1 MKFIKLTLHNF
12 KSFAGDHEFNL
23 DRPNGLY
30 FLKGDNKSEPRLGAN
45 GAGKSTIWDALFWTL
60 YGKTLRGL
68 KASNVRTWWLSGCC
82 ETAVDFVKDGI
93 DYRIARSWN
102 PNALILIQQ
111 GGPPRTVTQDE
122 LEELLGLGPDEFE
135 NSFIIGQF
143 SQMFFD
149 LAPAPKLAL
158 FSDIMGLQY
167 WMDCSAHAS
176 VQVKKLDQ
184 DVHEIE
190 LEISSLDGRLE
201 QADEALETARRLHLE
216 FKKLTASS
224 LLEQQ
229 DCLEEALVNLAN
241 SKEQLGEHTSTL
253 GVYEKTIAGLEK
265 QIEKLTHKKQIQVD
279 KLHVVQNK
287 SSSSDVKLESIEN
300 DLCKFDGVQDTCP
313 FCKQAV
319 SKAHIKK
326 EVAKLKKREEE
337 LGAEHDKYTVQED
350 DYQQVLANIK
360 QDLIDLADEIPPQRR
375 KLISARETVQE
386 IKIDVQRDESGIG
399 KHKENIKRIK
409 AEKNPYRDQIDH
421 NMKVVAGIKKSRREC
436 AEELK
441 DTLTDLEGSKFW
453 IKGFKDL
460 RLFLVEEALLMLEV
474 EVNNCL
480 IQLGLINWEVKFD
493 VERETKSGTVSKGF
507 QVLIRSPDN
516 EDLVPWEA
524 WSGGESQRL
533 RLGGTMGLANLILLR
548 KGMVSNLQIW
558 DEPSQHLSP
567 EGLEDLVDLLAQ
579 RAQTLNQQIFLV
591 DHNSYDYGGFEA
603 VFCVEKGRDGS
614 QIVTEVEPVV

>member
-1 MKFIKLTLHNF
+1 MRFINLTLHNF

-23 DRPNGLY
+23 DRPHGLY

-82 ETAVDFVKDGI
+82 ETAVDFVKDDI

-167 WMDCSAHAS
+167 WMDCSADAS
-176 VQVKKLDQ
+176 IQVKKLDQ

-201 QADEALETARRLHLE
+201 QAEEALETSRRLHLE

-229 DCLEEALVNLAN
+229 DCLEQSLVNLTT
-241 SKEQLGEHTSTL
+241 SKEHLGKHTSTL
-253 GVYEKTIAGLEK
+253 SGYEKTITGLEK
-265 QIEKLTHKKQIQVD
+265 QIEKLMHEKQIQGD
-279 KLHVVQNK
+279 QLHIAQNK
-287 SSSSDVKLESIEN
+287 KNSADVKLEGIEN

-313 FCKQAV
+313 FCKQTV
-319 SKAHIKK
+319 SKTHIRK
-326 EVAKLKKREEE
+326 EVAKLQKRKDK
-337 LGAEHDKYTVQED
+337 LDAEHDKYIAQED
-350 DYQQVLANIK
+350 DYKQILAK
-360 QDLIDLADEIPPQRR
+360 TRDDLMDLNDEIKPQRR
-375 KLISARETVQE
+375 KLITARETVQE
-386 IKIDVQRDESGIG
+386 IKLDVQRDESDID

-409 AEKNPYRDQIDH
+409 AEKNPYRDQIDSD
-421 NMKVVAGIKKSRREC
+421 MKVIAGLKKSRKESN
-436 AEELK
+436 EELK
-441 DTLTDLEGSKFW
+441 DTLTDLEGTKFW
-453 IKGFKDL
+453 VRGFKDL

-516 EDLVPWEA
+516 DDLVPWEA
-524 WSGGESQRL
+524 WSGGEGQRL
-533 RLGGTMGLANLILLR
+533 RLGGTMGLANLILQR
-548 KGMVSNLQIW
+548 KGITSNLQIW
-558 DEPSQHLSP
+558 DEPSQHLST

-591 DHNSYDYGGFEA
+591 DHASYDYGGFEA

-614 QIVTEVEPVV
+614 QIVTEVGDD